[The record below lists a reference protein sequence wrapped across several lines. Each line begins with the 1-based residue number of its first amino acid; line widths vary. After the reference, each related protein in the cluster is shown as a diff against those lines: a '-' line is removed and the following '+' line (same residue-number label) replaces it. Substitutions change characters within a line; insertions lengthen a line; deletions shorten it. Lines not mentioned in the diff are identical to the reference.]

1 MRELFQ
7 TAMGALG
14 SVGFAVLFN
23 IRGTKLAWAGAGGAL
38 GWSVYLAVRPHG
50 VFAALFAATAAVSLA
65 GEVLARVLRT
75 PVLILTV
82 PMLIPLIPGSD
93 LYAMMSALVRAQY
106 ETFGLRAQFVTAEAG
121 AIALGILCTASAAD
135 LVRGLRRRTAI
146 QGEKPTW
153 RH

>member
-1 MRELFQ
+1 MRELFL
-7 TAMGALG
+7 TVMGALG

-38 GWSVYLAVRPHG
+38 GWAVYLAVRPHG